1 MQLSDPIA
9 DMLTRLRNGLLARH
23 ATVDVPHSN
32 LKERIA
38 AILRDEGFVRDYE
51 VLREGAKTTLR
62 ITLKYTTARRPVITH
77 LRRLS
82 KPGLRVYSR
91 KDRIP
96 RVLGGIGIVILST
109 PQGVITGQHARR
121 LGVGG
126 ELLCEIW

>member
-1 MQLSDPIA
+1 MCRI
-9 DMLTRLRNGLLARH
+9 
-23 ATVDVPHSN
+23 SN

-38 AILRDEGFVRDYE
+38 IILKDEGFVREYE
-51 VLREGAKTTLR
+51 VVRDGAKTTLR
-62 ITLKYTTARRPVITH
+62 ITMKYTAARRPVITH

-82 KPGLRVYSR
+82 KPGLRAYSR

-96 RVLGGIGIVILST
+96 RVLGGMGIVILST
-109 PQGVITGQHARR
+109 PQGVITGQRARR

>member
-9 DMLTRLRNGLLARH
+9 DMLTRLRNGLMARH

-38 AILRDEGFVRDYE
+38 AILKDEGFVRDYE

-62 ITLKYTTARRPVITH
+62 VTLKYTTARRPVISH

-91 KDRIP
+91 TDRIP
-96 RVLGGIGIVILST
+96 RVLGGMGIIILST
-109 PQGVITGQHARR
+109 PRGVITGQQARR
-121 LGVGG
+121 IGVGG
-126 ELLCEIW
+126 ELLCEVW